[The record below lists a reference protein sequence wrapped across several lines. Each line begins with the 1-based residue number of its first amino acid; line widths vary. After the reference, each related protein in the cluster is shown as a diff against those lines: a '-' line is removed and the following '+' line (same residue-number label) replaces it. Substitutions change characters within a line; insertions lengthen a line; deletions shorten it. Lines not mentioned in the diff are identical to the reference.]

1 METAMRRSAQDLILA
16 SLMLGGAYP
25 TPNAVRE
32 VSDEYQYD
40 AEILAEYELIKQKKS
55 RLSRN
60 KREIIESKALRILNR
75 KPKPEDKIRP
85 ETSDGR
91 F

>member
-1 METAMRRSAQDLILA
+1 MAAIMRRSAQDLILA

-25 TPNAVRE
+25 VPNDVRE
-32 VSDEYQYD
+32 INNEYQYD

-60 KREIIESKALRILNR
+60 QREIIESKALIILNR
-75 KPKPEDKIRP
+75 KPKLVKIRP
-85 ETSDGR
+85 IP
-91 F
+91 